1 MVVVGL
7 YKSTI
12 KEASRVQVKGGQFLN
27 NRAAYFGVAPFSI
40 RGGVFKYDLSLI
52 GCPSYGML
60 PCPSLRS
67 VGICRIC
74 K

>member
-1 MVVVGL
+1 MTLEMNLFSFFFFLWGGVVVGL

-52 GCPSYGML
+52 GCPS
-60 PCPSLRS
+60 
-67 VGICRIC
+67 
-74 K
+74 